1 MHVRRCDP
9 GAMTKEARLEEAAGL
24 LLRGALRLL
33 QDSENPL
40 DEDAPDER
48 PCDDAVDAAPTT
60 SKEVA

>member
-1 MHVRRCDP
+1 
-9 GAMTKEARLEEAAGL
+9 MTKEARLEEAAGL